1 MTAPTANLNLADYI
15 RDIPDFPKP
24 GIMFKDICPLLKDPA
39 ALRAAVDQLTAY
51 ARTLNVD
58 LIVGIESRGFILG
71 APVAYQL
78 GKGFIPVRKPGKLPY
93 QTEKIEYSLE
103 YGSGQLEIH
112 ADALGKGTRV
122 LVVDDLLATGGT
134 VGGTRALIE
143 RLGATVA
150 GVAFVIEL
158 EFLNGREK
166 LAGLD
171 VFSIL
176 KY

>member
-1 MTAPTANLNLADYI
+1 MTAPTANLNLGDYI

-24 GIMFKDICPLLKDPA
+24 GIVFKDICPLLQDPA
-39 ALRAAVDQLTAY
+39 ALRAAVDQLTEY
-51 ARTLNVD
+51 ARQREVD
-58 LIVGIESRGFILG
+58 YVVGIESRGFILG
-71 APVAYQL
+71 APVAYNL
-78 GKGFIPVRKPGKLPY
+78 GKGFVPVRKPGKLPY

-112 ADALGKGTRV
+112 ADALDKGTRV

-134 VGGTRALIE
+134 VYGTRALVE